1 MSMRF
6 TRACALV
13 MLAWMVQTGRA
24 EQQQSPFVGR
34 WNLTGPG
41 TNDETN
47 VYWLDLKEQRGQLS
61 GMFLNRVSSPVP
73 LVSATVEGGEL
84 VIKLAGADNRP
95 GLEGRFRLQGGKL
108 IGAIVDRGNTTR
120 VTGHRPPEWPAA
132 DANATHAAGTPV
144 ELFDGKSLDNWV
156 VQHKGS
162 PAKWSI
168 ADGAMTNDPPANNLV
183 SKQTF
188 KDFRIHAEYKYE
200 KESNSG
206 IYLRGRYELQVVED
220 YGNPPD
226 LHSHMAIYGRTAPSV
241 NASKPAGEW
250 QVMDAT
256 IVGNKVTVTLNGKR
270 VHDNATIEGLTGGTL
285 DANETEP
292 GPIML
297 QGDHGKIW
305 YRNVTVT
312 PLKD

>member
-1 MSMRF
+1 MSTRF

-13 MLAWMVQTGRA
+13 MLAWTVQPGRA
-24 EQQQSPFVGR
+24 EPNPFLGR
-34 WNLTGPG
+34 WNIAGPG
-41 TNDETN
+41 ANGETN
-47 VYWLDLKEQRGQLS
+47 VYWLELKDQGGQLS

-73 LVSATVEGGEL
+73 LAVAKVVDGEL
-84 VIKLAGADNRP
+84 VVQLPASADRTGP
-95 GLEGRFRLQGGKL
+95 AGRFRLQAGKL
-108 IGAIVDRGNTTR
+108 IGTIVDRGETTK
-120 VTGHRPPEWPAA
+120 VVGHRPPDWPPA
-132 DANATHAAGTPV
+132 DANAAHAAGAPV
-144 ELFDGKSLDNWV
+144 ELFDGKSLDNWD
-156 VQHKGS
+156 VQHKGR

-168 ADGAMTNDPPANNLV
+168 VGGVMTNDPPANNLV

-188 KDFRIHAEYKYE
+188 KDFRIHAEYKYV

-220 YGNPPD
+220 FGKRPD
-226 LHSHMAIYGRTAPSV
+226 LHSHMAIFGRTAPSV
-241 NASKPAGEW
+241 NASLPAGKW

-256 IVGNKVTVTLNGKR
+256 IVANKVTVTLNGKR
-270 VHDNATIEGLTGGTL
+270 VHDNVTIEGVTGGTL

-297 QGDHGKIW
+297 QGDHEKIW
-305 YRNVTVT
+305 YRKLTVT